1 MGVVNN
7 GPVGLARFCT
17 LRSWLSQWS
26 YDDANADGPKCA
38 ASITKPTLVINNSAD
53 DACTPSHAQRL
64 YDGIQHDDL
73 DKTLGTVRES
83 EDAREGISAFL
94 EKRKP
99 NFQER

>member
-1 MGVVNN
+1 MTF
-7 GPVGLARFCT
+7 R
-17 LRSWLSQWS
+17 
-26 YDDANADGPKCA
+26 
-38 ASITKPTLVINNSAD
+38 
-53 DACTPSHAQRL
+53 
-64 YDGIQHDDL
+64 DGIQHDDL